1 MAEYINKEAVLHA
14 MKMEIRPPFAVVRDF
29 PAADVVPAVRC
40 RDCKKSHYDDEYG
53 NRWCNRNWG
62 CVLVKDNDFCSYG
75 AKMDG
80 GQP

>member
-29 PAADVVPAVRC
+29 PAADVVPVVRC

-53 NRWCNRNWG
+53 NRWCERNWG

-80 GQP
+80 GT